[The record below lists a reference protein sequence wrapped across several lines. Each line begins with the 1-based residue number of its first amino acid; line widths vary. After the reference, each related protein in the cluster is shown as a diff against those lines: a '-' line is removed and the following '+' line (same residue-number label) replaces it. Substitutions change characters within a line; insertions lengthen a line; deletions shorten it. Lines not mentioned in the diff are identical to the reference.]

1 MWSKFSRNV
10 RIGNAVGYVEIVQRC
25 GNGKLCVTLP
35 WPSLRRLKSPWMVTF
50 VNSPFTI
57 TFGLWIVLCSY
68 PIARGEQK
76 LSQFGNL
83 QTIKKICKNIEQK
96 TKLLT
101 TVCIT
106 GEKWEAGQVKTT
118 WTPSESFSVLTSI
131 ESLITWNQCF
141 IFCILVLSIA
151 KTTISQPGLH
161 QRHQLRLIA
170 LFPFITTGFYSL
182 QSWYG
187 FSSCASQSSS
197 TLFRL

>member
-76 LSQFGNL
+76 LSQFAND
-83 QTIKKICKNIEQK
+83 KNS
-96 TKLLT
+96 
-101 TVCIT
+101 
-106 GEKWEAGQVKTT
+106 VKTSNKKLNCCLYYWQKVRSRASEDHLDSIRELLSSHINWKFNHT
-118 WTPSESFSVLTSI
+118 DPVFYIWHFSFCQLPRPPSANLDSIRGTSWDLLLC
-131 ESLITWNQCF
+131 SPL
-141 IFCILVLSIA
+141 
-151 KTTISQPGLH
+151 
-161 QRHQLRLIA
+161 
-170 LFPFITTGFYSL
+170 
-182 QSWYG
+182 
-187 FSSCASQSSS
+187 
-197 TLFRL
+197 